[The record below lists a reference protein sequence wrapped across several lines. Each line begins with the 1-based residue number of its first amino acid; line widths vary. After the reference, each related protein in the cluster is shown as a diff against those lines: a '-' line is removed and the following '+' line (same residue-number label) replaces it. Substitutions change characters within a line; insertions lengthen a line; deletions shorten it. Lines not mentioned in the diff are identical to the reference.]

1 MNESLVVGRR
11 FRGPPE
17 SGNGGYVAG
26 LLAKRLGGTAEVT
39 LRRPPPLE
47 RPLEVRAVEDGLV
60 LADVDDAVAEARG
73 TSLDVDLPDGV
84 PLEDAGRAAEAYAE
98 YEADHA
104 FPECFVCGP
113 RRGPDGLRIFPGPLR
128 DRDLAAAPWTPDGS
142 MAEEGRVSPEFVW
155 AALDC
160 PGAWGLLHSGTA
172 PDGPIVL
179 GRLAV
184 DVVADVVPDT
194 TYAVVGWAMGS
205 ERRKHFA
212 GTALF
217 DPGGRPVA
225 AGSATWI
232 RMG

>member
-1 MNESLVVGRR
+1 MSEPLVVGRR

-47 RPLEVRAVEDGLV
+47 RPLDVRVGEDGAV
-60 LADVDDAVAEARG
+60 LLDGDDAVAEARQ
-73 TSLDVDLPDGV
+73 TTLDVEPPDSV
-84 PLEDAGRAAEAYAE
+84 PLDEAGKAAEAYAE

-113 RRGPDGLRIFPGPLR
+113 RRGPDGLRIFPGPLPYR
-128 DRDLAAAPWTPDGS
+128 GLAAAPWTPDVS
-142 MAEEGRVSPEFVW
+142 MADEGRVSPEFVW

-160 PGAWGLLHSGTA
+160 PGAWGLLHSGA
-172 PDGPIVL
+172 PPDAPIIL

-184 DVVADVVPDT
+184 EVVADVVPDT
-194 TYAVVGWAMGS
+194 PYAVVGWAMGS

-217 DPGGRPVA
+217 DPEGRLVA
-225 AGSATWI
+225 VASATWI